1 MASLAMLMPEAEQTA
16 SHDMLKPEA
25 KETAFQALFKPD
37 ADKKASQ
44 NLITLK
50 PNKMASYTML
60 LSKADD
66 VAYQALLKPESNE
79 MAYQVLN
86 MCEAEEVHPTP
97 CSSQRLPRWPPK
109 TSSLLRPMT
118 QPFKPGFHLIL
129 HDYPVQAQPF
139 DPIKPIVNPPPAS
152 CQYAPCPLLGS
163 FTTPSPYQRHYLPQ
177 NFGPCVDILPRGQDC
192 WGEVCQ
198 VSPLTLSV
206 KALCILLQPGAR
218 QHTSGFA
225 HLFSFTCPLVLGP
238 VSSLV
243 MSTCFCVFS

>member
-1 MASLAMLMPEAEQTA
+1 
-16 SHDMLKPEA
+16 MLKPETA
-25 KETAFQALFKPD
+25 KMASQDQLTPETNDTAFQAWFPPNTPD
-37 ADKKASQ
+37 D
-44 NLITLK
+44 
-50 PNKMASYTML
+50 
-60 LSKADD
+60 
-66 VAYQALLKPESNE
+66 
-79 MAYQVLN
+79 
-86 MCEAEEVHPTP
+86 H
-97 CSSQRLPRWPPK
+97 
-109 TSSLLRPMT
+109 
-118 QPFKPGFHLIL
+118 
-129 HDYPVQAQPF
+129 VQAQPF

-206 KALCILLQPGAR
+206 KALCILLQPGAQ